1 MSKSSRAY
9 LSIWLSAIVVFPGPA
24 AADSGACDLLTTA
37 QVEAATGVKVVNVSE
52 KDRGTFT
59 TCSYEADSWEDT
71 TGVILYPGSVILGN
85 SQALAEALRIDIE
98 RDEAPYQ
105 TPVPVNDLGE
115 AAAYY
120 PDSDGLMHF
129 VVIEKAGA
137 RIVVSANSKEA
148 AFTLAGA
155 VAD

>member
-1 MSKSSRAY
+1 
-9 LSIWLSAIVVFPGPA
+9 LGAILAFPGPA
-24 AADSGACDLLTTA
+24 AAGSGACDLLTSA

-52 KDRGTFT
+52 KDRGAFT

-71 TGVILYPGSVILGN
+71 TGVILYPGSVVLGN

-105 TPVPVNDLGE
+105 TPVPVNNLGE

-120 PDSDGLMHF
+120 PDTDGLMHF

-137 RIVVSANSKEA
+137 RIIVSASSKEA
-148 AFTLAGA
+148 AFKLAGA
-155 VAD
+155 VAN